1 MKDIFLGKPLHWG
14 IWFLLVAVLYV
25 LGGQHFHV
33 RHFGAFILLLLAIA
47 AGIVLFFALTYRKG
61 AAFTRE
67 SIEEADGG
75 TSDGGVADDGPSDG
89 DVSDGGAAAAPPGKG

>member
-14 IWFLLVAVLYV
+14 LWFLLVAVLYV

-75 TSDGGVADDGPSDG
+75 TSDGGAADDGPSDE
-89 DVSDGGAAAAPPGKG
+89 GAATAPPGKG

>member
-75 TSDGGVADDGPSDG
+75 TSDAGVADDRPSDE
-89 DVSDGGAAAAPPGKG
+89 GAAAAPPGKG